1 MSAGSKLK
9 ISLPHSKQSP
19 YKGNVWPIL
28 TKDLEKLRSSP
39 SANLLEAT
47 ILKYLNRNLDARQR
61 VQSLQNLRAVFSQQP
76 EGGAQIIAYIAESAL
91 KLPQLFPDGSLPGL
105 VRGTPGLVE
114 LSRGEVC
121 CLLAHMLLCSLLVQE
136 ELRPEYCGHFTGAQA
151 PTGPL
156 TFCYWL
162 YHQSNATNIYLRTL
176 LTYFTHHQT
185 LSQGELEEKVTFQ
198 RFVCAET
205 EKSWDP
211 TTESAGSQM
220 IAEVGLHLDG
230 RIGDLEQVEVD
241 FANKHVGFGTTATQ
255 EELLLG
261 TSPESCVVV
270 LFNEVLEAEESLLI
284 TGARRFGDYSGY
296 GRAARY
302 TGTFSPSWNWRERKI
317 LAIDA
322 LSHPSDQL
330 GDVTMR
336 RELRK
341 AWRGFSSV
349 RGSRLSTG
357 HWGCGAFGGDQSIKC
372 LLQVIAASLAGVKL
386 DFYCFGDKT
395 FHAAF
400 QSALRVMEGK
410 SVEWVWSRIVQYR
423 AVKVKGG
430 RSVLNYISSELG
442 VVQE

>member
-39 SANLLEAT
+39 SANLLETT
-47 ILKYLNRNLDARQR
+47 ILKYLNRKLEPRQS
-61 VQSLQNLRAVFSQQP
+61 VQSLLNLRTVFSQQP
-76 EGGAQIIAYIAESAL
+76 EGGAQIISFIAESAL
-91 KLPQLFPDGSLPGL
+91 KLPELFPDGSLPGL
-105 VRGTPGLVE
+105 VRGTGGEVE
-114 LSRGEVC
+114 LSRAEVC
-121 CLLAHMLLCSLLVQE
+121 CLLAHMLLCTILVQE
-136 ELRPEYCGHFTGAQA
+136 ELRNEYCGHFTGARA
-151 PTGPL
+151 PTGPV

-162 YHQSNATNIYLRTL
+162 YYQNSATNIYLKTL
-176 LTYFTHHQT
+176 LSYFTHLQT
-185 LSQGELEEKVTFQ
+185 LSQDQLEEKVTFQ

-211 TTESAGSQM
+211 TTETSGCKM

-230 RIGDLEQVEVD
+230 RIGDVEQVEVD
-241 FANKHVGFGTTATQ
+241 FANKHVGFGTSATQ

-284 TGARRFGDYSGY
+284 TGARRYGDYTGY
-296 GRAARY
+296 GRVARY
-302 TGTFSPSWNWRERKI
+302 TGPFSPSWNWTERKI

-322 LSHPSDQL
+322 LSHPRDQL
-330 GDVTMR
+330 GDLTMM
-336 RELRK
+336 REFRK
-341 AWRGFSSV
+341 AWLGFSSV
-349 RGSRLSTG
+349 RGCRVSTG
-357 HWGCGAFGGDQSIKC
+357 HWGCGAFGGDQNIKC
-372 LLQVIAASLAGVKL
+372 LVQVIAASLAGVKL
-386 DFYCFGDKT
+386 DFYCFGDKN

-410 SVEWVWSRIVQYR
+410 SVEWLWNKIVQYR
-423 AVKVKGG
+423 AVKVQSGG
-430 RSVLNYISSELG
+430 SVLDYISS
-442 VVQE
+442 Q